1 MTDATSSADDSIG
14 RWSEATPL
22 CHGTTHVG
30 WRRLGEPLNRVT
42 ITHLI
47 RKHLA
52 FCGGSEQ
59 CWPEASKPPHVTVWA
74 LLATVWARVSFNPI
88 NGDGVRWPLQE
99 RGLHKCRCASLV
111 YSHRRLERWAAAP
124 VFQITN
130 DSSFSR
136 RGSWCIVI
144 NH

>member
-1 MTDATSSADDSIG
+1 MQQALPT
-14 RWSEATPL
+14 TPVAGGARQRP
-22 CHGTTHVG
+22 CVTVRPMSGG
-30 WRRLGEPLNRVT
+30 GRLGKPLNRVT

-59 CWPEASKPPHVTVWA
+59 CWPEASKPSQVTVGA
-74 LLATVWARVSFNPI
+74 LLATVWARVSFNRI

-99 RGLHKCRCASLV
+99 RGLDKCRCASLV

-130 DSSFSR
+130 DSGFSR
-136 RGSWCIVI
+136 QGSWCIVI